1 MTTLPND
8 AFELQIVAFCCR
20 HCAYAAADMA
30 GGLRLAYPAA
40 VKILELPCTGKLDVH
55 HVLRAFEDG
64 CDGVLVAG
72 CLEGDC
78 HYLEGNLKARRRVAY
93 ARRLLAEIGLENRR
107 VKMIN
112 LSAAMGSQFAQAAA
126 DMTAE
131 IIDIGPNPLREP
143 NPVLMET
150 A

>member
-1 MTTLPND
+1 MTTLPSHD
-8 AFELQIVAFCCR
+8 FEPQITAFCCR

-30 GGLRLAYPAA
+30 GGMRLTYPAA
-40 VKILELPCTGKLDVH
+40 VKILELPCTGKVDILH
-55 HVLRAFEDG
+55 ILRAFEDG

-93 ARRLLAEIGLENRR
+93 ARQLLAEIGLESRR
-107 VKMIN
+107 IKMIN
-112 LSAAMGSQFAQAAA
+112 LSAAMGSQFAQAAT

-131 IIDIGPNPLREP
+131 ITDIGPNPLREP
-143 NPVLMET
+143 TEGVRQR
-150 A
+150 